1 MNYHQTLDHA
11 KDIMKH
17 ATKLAL
23 NIENGE
29 DFKFP
34 PDIEDLRWFLT
45 PAEARIILMEDKKI
59 KAKPQLFTPLT
70 TLSSTKMSS
79 PGSTSTTLN
88 ISSVSETMLRT
99 FDINLSWKPEKS
111 VKKHS
116 EDYELPQKLL
126 NEMNEASHKETKMRT
141 LLDEID
147 EEGNSLMQM
156 IHLQLGRL
164 YATKDGRKLITSASK
179 GNSAM
184 VKRMTRLEKERK
196 VFETMKLDDNN
207 QTTED
212 REALQKVSV
221 VEKFGDIIAE
231 VSDEITMKYPFSI
244 RFDLSDVLTRM
255 VTNIVEGDIKCSL
268 EHAQISVKLGL
279 KNMISEV
286 FEREQKQIDQRNRR
300 LLLNL
305 VGT

>member
-1 MNYHQTLDHA
+1 
-11 KDIMKH
+11 
-17 ATKLAL
+17 
-23 NIENGE
+23 
-29 DFKFP
+29 
-34 PDIEDLRWFLT
+34 
-45 PAEARIILMEDKKI
+45 
-59 KAKPQLFTPLT
+59 
-70 TLSSTKMSS
+70 
-79 PGSTSTTLN
+79 
-88 ISSVSETMLRT
+88 
-99 FDINLSWKPEKS
+99 
-111 VKKHS
+111 
-116 EDYELPQKLL
+116 
-126 NEMNEASHKETKMRT
+126 
-141 LLDEID
+141 
-147 EEGNSLMQM
+147 
-156 IHLQLGRL
+156 
-164 YATKDGRKLITSASK
+164 
-179 GNSAM
+179 M

-244 RFDLSDVLTRM
+244 RFDLTDVLTRM
-255 VTNIVEGDIKCSL
+255 VTYIVEGDIKCSL